1 MAELHTYKVLALVI
15 YRDER
20 KLVTTNI
27 VRAKDKKDA
36 KKKIENRYL
45 RLPNACE
52 VIINE
57 EVDIVKLV

>member
-1 MAELHTYKVLALVI
+1 MSSMHTYKVLALVI

-27 VRAKDKKDA
+27 VRAKNKEEA
-36 KKKIENRYL
+36 KKKIEKRYL

-57 EVDIVKLV
+57 EVDIVQLV

>member
-1 MAELHTYKVLALVI
+1 MLGTYKVLALVI

-36 KKKIENRYL
+36 KRKIEQKYL
-45 RLPNACE
+45 KLPNTSE

-57 EVDIVKLV
+57 ETDITRLV

>member
-1 MAELHTYKVLALVI
+1 MLGTYKVLALVI

-27 VRAKDKKDA
+27 VRAKDKKEA
-36 KKKIENRYL
+36 KEKIVKKYL
-45 RLPNACE
+45 RLPNTSE

-57 EVDIVKLV
+57 ERDITRLV

>member
-1 MAELHTYKVLALVI
+1 MLHTYKVLALVI

-20 KLVTTNI
+20 KLVTTNM

-36 KKKIENRYL
+36 IKQIIRKYTN
-45 RLPNACE
+45 LPETSE

-57 EVDIVKLV
+57 EIDVIKLV

>member
-1 MAELHTYKVLALVI
+1 MNDMHTYKVLALVI

-27 VRAKDKKDA
+27 VRAKDKKEA
-36 KKKIENRYL
+36 KKKIESRYL
-45 RLPNACE
+45 KLPKASE

-57 EVDIVKLV
+57 EVDIIQLV

>member
-1 MAELHTYKVLALVI
+1 MSELHTYKVLALVI

-27 VRAKDKKDA
+27 IRAKDKKEA
-36 KKKIENRYL
+36 KKKVEKRYL
-45 RLPNACE
+45 RLPNASE

-57 EVDIVKLV
+57 EVDIIKLV

>member
-1 MAELHTYKVLALVI
+1 MSQIHTYKVLALVI
-15 YRDER
+15 YRDEK

-36 KKKIENRYL
+36 KKQIERKYMK
-45 RLPNACE
+45 LPEASE

-57 EVDIVKLV
+57 ELDIIQLV

>member
-1 MAELHTYKVLALVI
+1 MGQMHTYKVLALVI

-27 VRAKDKKDA
+27 VRAKDKKEA
-36 KKKIENRYL
+36 KRQIERKYKK
-45 RLPNACE
+45 LPEASE

-57 EVDIVKLV
+57 EVDIIQLV

>member
-1 MAELHTYKVLALVI
+1 MSELHTYKVLALVI

-27 VRAKDKKDA
+27 IRAKDKKEA
-36 KKKIENRYL
+36 KKIVERRYL
-45 RLPNACE
+45 RLPNASE

-57 EVDIVKLV
+57 EVDIIKLV

>member
-1 MAELHTYKVLALVI
+1 MLGTYKVLALVI

-27 VRAKDKKDA
+27 VRAKDKKEA
-36 KKKIENRYL
+36 KEKIVKKYL
-45 RLPNACE
+45 RLPNTSE

-57 EVDIVKLV
+57 ERDIIRLV

>member
-1 MAELHTYKVLALVI
+1 MEGMHTYKVLALVI

-27 VRAKDKKDA
+27 VRAKNKEEA
-36 KKKIENRYL
+36 KKKIEKRYL
-45 RLPNACE
+45 RLPSACE

-57 EVDIVKLV
+57 EVDIVQLV

>member
-1 MAELHTYKVLALVI
+1 MAEMHTYKVLALVI

-27 VRAKDKKDA
+27 VRARDKKDA
-36 KKKIENRYL
+36 KKQIERKYL
-45 RLPNACE
+45 RLPDASE

-57 EVDIVKLV
+57 EIDIIKLV

>member
-1 MAELHTYKVLALVI
+1 MAEMHTYKVLALVI

-36 KKKIENRYL
+36 KKQIERKYL
-45 RLPNACE
+45 RLPDASE

-57 EVDIVKLV
+57 EIDIIKLV

>member
-1 MAELHTYKVLALVI
+1 MHTYKVLALVI
-15 YRDER
+15 YRDEK

-27 VRAKDKKDA
+27 VRAKNKEEA
-36 KKKIENRYL
+36 KKKIEKRYL

-57 EVDIVKLV
+57 EVDIVQLV

>member
-1 MAELHTYKVLALVI
+1 MLHTYKVLALII

-20 KLVTTNI
+20 KLVTTNM

-36 KKKIENRYL
+36 KKQIERKYMK
-45 RLPNACE
+45 LPETSE

-57 EVDIVKLV
+57 ETDIIKLV

>member
-1 MAELHTYKVLALVI
+1 MLHTYKVLALVI

-20 KLVTTNI
+20 KLATTNM

-36 KKKIENRYL
+36 KRQIEKKYL
-45 RLPNACE
+45 KLPNASE

-57 EVDIVKLV
+57 EVDIIKLV